1 MGGGNAQKSAAARLK
16 NMKEAGPSKEQ
27 LAAAKAKADKDKAAF
42 KCLICLQTFTIST
55 KPAGLF
61 LHVKS
66 KHDKE
71 EKTPEKCFP
80 CLKGFDPDAKAAP
93 AAGGGGGIKVAQ
105 GAAKKKVSKKKDAD
119 DLSALLADGLKV
131 GKKKK

>member
-1 MGGGNAQKSAAARLK
+1 MHDLPPDVHDRHGAAPASARSRARGRPRARAQK
-16 NMKEAGPSKEQ
+16 PS
-27 LAAAKAKADKDKAAF
+27 
-42 KCLICLQTFTIST
+42 
-55 KPAGLF
+55 GLY

-71 EKTPEKCFP
+71 LATPEKCFP

>member
-1 MGGGNAQKSAAARLK
+1 MDASTWRHARPTDEPGRAPPGGHARRR
-16 NMKEAGPSKEQ
+16 
-27 LAAAKAKADKDKAAF
+27 
-42 KCLICLQTFTIST
+42 FTIST